1 MVRGCD
7 SAINAENICIS
18 DFVNSIKRMNSVGNL
33 HILLGVS
40 MKKVAVFL
48 ICLFSSFNIF
58 SEAVYKVSSVYVE
71 KGNRT
76 DETVRSTCYFVKN
89 KNVLEKYYSNNGR
102 ISKEIEV
109 QVLRQQDSISV
120 MIMHGKEIC
129 SLYEI
134 KFIGNNSI
142 TINDDVYVLE
152 KKSLD
157 KLYANTMRKANS
169 SEISIDT
176 IFSLF
181 SMTPYFLIDGYF
193 QEMPYD
199 LLCNVEQYEI
209 LNGRFSVRSPHSN
222 MILKH
227 AFVYAY
233 DEDSN
238 VTSIT
243 SLCENSDFGGMNY
256 SLSFTRQDEKHI
268 TKKESYSFFE
278 RQGWDR
284 VTNIDI
290 DKQECNIEGEGYAYP
305 TSNEYTFSEKIKCEK
320 ILKTKHELLNGYFE
334 Q

>member
-1 MVRGCD
+1 
-7 SAINAENICIS
+7 
-18 DFVNSIKRMNSVGNL
+18 
-33 HILLGVS
+33 

-76 DETVRSTCYFVKN
+76 DEIVRRSTCYFVKN
-89 KNVLEKYYSNNGR
+89 KNILEKYYSNNGR

-152 KKSLD
+152 KKSID

-169 SEISIDT
+169 SEINIDA

-181 SMTPYFLIDGYF
+181 SMTPYFLIDEYL

-233 DEDSN
+233 DEDNN

-243 SLCENSDFGGMNY
+243 SRCENSDFSGMNY
-256 SLSFTRQDEKHI
+256 SLSFTRRNEKHT

-284 VTNIDI
+284 VANIDI
-290 DKQECNIEGEGYAYP
+290 DKQECNIEGEYYAYP
-305 TSNEYTFSEKIKCEK
+305 TSKEYAFSEKIRCEK
-320 ILKTKHELLNGYFE
+320 ILKSKHELLNGYFE